1 MDTTA
6 VAAASLAAASLAA
19 ASLAA
24 ASLAAA
30 REGGQEEGFEEE
42 PSLGQL
48 LHNTREDHGFRQ
60 CAGFASVLV
69 SSGCWFRQR
78 RGMRRIGL
86 ESERAYLARAA
97 EAIEK
102 SVDCNHIGLETV
114 LRHLL

>member
-30 REGGQEEGFEEE
+30 REGGQEERFEEE

-48 LHNTREDHGFRQ
+48 LHNTRDDH
-60 CAGFASVLV
+60 AGFVNVLV
-69 SSGCWFRQR
+69 SPECWFRQGAGFV
-78 RGMRRIGL
+78 RG
-86 ESERAYLARAA
+86 AA
-97 EAIEK
+97 CEELG
-102 SVDCNHIGLETV
+102 SSP
-114 LRHLL
+114 